1 MTEQMA
7 FLPAVSEEPHLTRD
21 IHRVRSDI
29 GFYYYYSIGCSV
41 DFSSNLSV

>member
-21 IHRVRSDI
+21 IHIVRSEI
-29 GFYYYYSIGCSV
+29 GLCFYI
-41 DFSSNLSV
+41 NLVVFAV